1 MSQSETTKEK
11 IINAAI
17 KIFANKGFWQTKISD
32 IVKEAGVAQG
42 TFYIYFKSKNDCFKL
57 ILSMLHNETISI
69 LNDKFSQGFILSE
82 IIIVFIKRIYKYKK
96 ISKVFLFEAISSGNE
111 FQELYFNFKKNFK
124 NFFKSYYRKELKN
137 SNQIEVKS
145 SILSGFLKEIIE
157 QDILY
162 ENKKID
168 SVINKIKDAIN
179 ILNGKK

>member
-124 NFFKSYYRKELKN
+124 NFFKSLISTLSSATTIGCFTTHLNLLFELLNPISSYFVAGKN
-137 SNQIEVKS
+137 K
-145 SILSGFLKEIIE
+145 LC
-157 QDILY
+157 
-162 ENKKID
+162 KIRLF
-168 SVINKIKDAIN
+168 K
-179 ILNGKK
+179 